1 MRKFRKSQSV
11 QSLSRVQEFSSIRR
25 KVLNLINYFFLLGIF
40 LLIKLVK
47 PEIVLHYAYV
57 MEHILSN
64 FYIIMDPFNIYILIA
79 FYIFT

>member
-1 MRKFRKSQSV
+1 MIDKSSKSYYRKITINLLV
-11 QSLSRVQEFSSIRR
+11 D
-25 KVLNLINYFFLLGIF
+25 LINYFFLSGVF
-40 LLIKLVK
+40 FLIKLVK

>member
-1 MRKFRKSQSV
+1 MIDKSSKSYYRKITINLLV
-11 QSLSRVQEFSSIRR
+11 D
-25 KVLNLINYFFLLGIF
+25 LINYFFLLGVF

-47 PEIVLHYAYV
+47 PEIVLHYACV